1 MNDDELKKLFDMED
15 DSNDTSSD
23 AVTDESAHEKAEEA
37 GDVKKVTEAK
47 ENSEEASED
56 VTDGTSDDTSKEEK
70 VTEKPE
76 KLRKE
81 TENKPENKAIKP
93 AVKDKKA
100 PSVSLADTIK
110 KVLKKRKKAVVT
122 KLNSDK
128 SESSKRKD
136 DLTVIPLNERTYLD
150 NFPLTFT
157 ATLSILLLVSVL
169 LLVFSF
175 IFLPYFRV
183 KQVNIDGN
191 IVISDSEIMEQ
202 CNIRYGSHLLSGI
215 SGDPLDLLS
224 LDYGNTENRI
234 KAENPYVEDIQISVS
249 FPSTINI
256 TVKERNKTAYIKMP
270 DGYAAVD
277 AEGTVLELVTV
288 VPDDSCHAL
297 ITGLE
302 VKNAVLMEKIEI
314 SDETSFDRAIIVLG
328 AVLASDLNGAESDK
342 YMMFE
347 NVYEIRVM
355 PGGNIFL
362 SIVLPNGSNLQVKLD
377 NLDNINE
384 DMSWLRFAVMEDAF
398 SDLPDGSLDMT
409 GDENIYR
416 EYT

>member
-37 GDVKKVTEAK
+37 VDVKKVTETK

-81 TENKPENKAIKP
+81 NGNRPENKAIKP

-100 PSVSLADTIK
+100 HSFSFVDSIK

-169 LLVFSF
+169 LLIFSF

-249 FPSTINI
+249 FPSTIHI

-314 SDETSFDRAIIVLG
+314 SDETSFNRAIIVLG